1 MLPVRVEHIRRT
13 DDYSQASAL
22 NWMKSLLPSNPSVAL
37 HCADSARSPP
47 PSGSACVP
55 CSAAAGSGAATVDVT
70 AAATPQ
76 IVAVLPQ
83 FDSTS
88 RLEVAAD
95 QLQGGERFVSSPED
109 GLGGRANVVGMVVEG
124 RRFGDHPREGSIC
137 NPTVAARSQAAPRL

>member
-1 MLPVRVEHIRRT
+1 MGTEGGAEGKGRASLEGEGEIMLPVRVEHIRRT

-109 GLGGRANVVGMVVEG
+109 GLGG
-124 RRFGDHPREGSIC
+124 
-137 NPTVAARSQAAPRL
+137 